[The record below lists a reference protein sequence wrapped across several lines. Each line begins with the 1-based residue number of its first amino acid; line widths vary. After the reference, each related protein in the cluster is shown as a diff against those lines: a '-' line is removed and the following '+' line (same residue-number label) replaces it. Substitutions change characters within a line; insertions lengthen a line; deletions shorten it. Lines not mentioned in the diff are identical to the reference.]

1 MAEIPENSVSQTLN
15 PRHARTRIL
24 KLLLRNRKASV
35 GAVIL
40 LILALS
46 AVFAPY
52 ITSYS
57 PSSQN
62 MRNRLQPPSY
72 GNLLGTDQFGR
83 DSFTRIIYG
92 GRLSLRVGFTAVGIA
107 LLIGGSM
114 GLAAGYYGGIIDNV
128 IMRIVDVMLA
138 LPGFLLALAIVAAL
152 GPGLENVIMAIG
164 IAYIPQ
170 FARVMRSSV
179 LTIRELDYVA
189 SAQAVGASDWRI
201 LLFHVV
207 PNSINPIIV
216 LSTLAMAGAILS
228 AAGLSFL
235 GMGAQPPT
243 PEWGSMIATSRPF
256 IRVAHHVV
264 TFPGIAIF
272 VTVLS
277 LNMVGDGLRDVLD
290 PRMKNIS

>member
-1 MAEIPENSVSQTLN
+1 MADTADTGGGRTLN

-24 KLLLRNRKASV
+24 KLLLRNRKAAV
-35 GAVIL
+35 GAVVL
-40 LILALS
+40 FILAFS
-46 AVFAPY
+46 AVFAPF
-52 ITSYS
+52 ITTYS
-57 PSSQN
+57 PSAQN
-62 MRNRLQPPSY
+62 MRNRLQPPSAE
-72 GNLLGTDQFGR
+72 NLFGTDQFGR
-83 DSFTRIIYG
+83 DTFTRIIYG

-107 LLIGGSM
+107 LLIGGAM
-114 GLAAGYYGGIIDNV
+114 GLASGYYGGIVDNV
-128 IMRIVDVMLA
+128 IMRVVDVMLA

-201 LLFHVV
+201 LLFHVL
-207 PNSINPIIV
+207 PNSINPVIV

-256 IRVAHHVV
+256 LRVAHHVV
-264 TFPGIAIF
+264 TYPGLAIF
-272 VTVLS
+272 ITVLS

-290 PRMKNIS
+290 PRMKNVS